1 MIDFFN
7 PTGDKG
13 APPGV
18 ERRIMGNRR
27 RDFLAV
33 VGELDHQEALRC
45 LLDQHGRSVLASLVP
60 EPANPHDLHAV
71 AVVIDERKVGYLT
84 SDVAKK
90 YGPILSARTT
100 PIMCPAEL
108 HGGEWDTPTIR
119 VVLDFSL
126 VYAAARGT

>member
-1 MIDFFN
+1 
-7 PTGDKG
+7 
-13 APPGV
+13 
-18 ERRIMGNRR
+18 MGSRR
-27 RDFLAV
+27 RDFLAI
-33 VGELDHQEALRC
+33 VGESDHQEALRS

-60 EPANPHDLHAV
+60 EPAKPHDLYTV
-71 AVVIDERKVGYLT
+71 AVVIDQGKVGYLT

-100 PIMCPAEL
+100 PMMCPAEL